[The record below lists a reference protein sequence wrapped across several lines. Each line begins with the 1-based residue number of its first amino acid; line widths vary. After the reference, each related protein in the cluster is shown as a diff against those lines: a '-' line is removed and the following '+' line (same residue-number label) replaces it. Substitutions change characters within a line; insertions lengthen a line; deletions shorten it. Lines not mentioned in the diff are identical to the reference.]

1 MNLMKM
7 DLILVRRDLFG
18 MELIMDLVAFFP
30 VKPME
35 KNGLLAQKQMR

>member
-18 MELIMDLVAFFP
+18 MELIMGLVAFFL
-30 VKPME
+30 VKLMA
-35 KNGLLAQKQMR
+35 KSGLLAQKQMR